1 MLNRSVQVFDS
12 HADADQADKEFWW
25 AQTPE
30 ARLQHLLLLRRI
42 NYGPDRVSSGL
53 HEFLRLL
60 HDHEVDYL
68 LVGGFAVALHGY
80 ARTTADIDVWVSRR
94 RENAEKLVVCLK
106 AFGFDLPELTPEVF
120 EAPDRIV
127 RMGEAPLRIEVLT
140 DIDGVDFESCR
151 ARAVLHDLEGENIRV
166 ISLADLKV
174 NKRAAGR
181 PKDLDDLDHLP

>member
-1 MLNRSVQVFDS
+1 M
-12 HADADQADKEFWW
+12 DQIEF
-25 AQTPE
+25 P
-30 ARLQHLLLLRRI
+30 R
-42 NYGPDRVSSGL
+42 DFK
-53 HEFLRLL
+53 EFLRLL

>member
-1 MLNRSVQVFDS
+1 M
-12 HADADQADKEFWW
+12 DQIEF
-25 AQTPE
+25 P
-30 ARLQHLLLLRRI
+30 R
-42 NYGPDRVSSGL
+42 DFK
-53 HEFLRLL
+53 EFLRLL

-94 RENAEKLVVCLK
+94 RENAEKLVACLK

-127 RMGEAPLRIEVLT
+127 RIGEAPLRIEVLT

-151 ARAVLHDLEGENIRV
+151 ARAVLHYLEGENIRV